1 MNTHFNIRRTG
12 RATVLTGTLA
22 LGLLVVPAAHAA
34 VVGHWT
40 FNEGEGTVAIDQ
52 SGQGNHGNILGGAT
66 FVASPSGLFSISLD
80 GIDDT
85 VNFGQPAILD
95 FTNQG
100 FTMEAWVAIDGVQTG
115 DKHGIFGK
123 SASSYRLGYRHFFA
137 LDRQYNVE
145 ITTAGGA
152 DVGCSEFEVAN
163 GNYDHVLATKPANAG
178 GPIQFYLN
186 GNLQTIECL
195 PTLQDNLISEAV
207 DVVAGTGNGNHLA
220 CQIDEIRVHDVF
232 VDAAQALALFNAGR
246 STVPSNP
253 FPASSE
259 VTVPDRFS
267 VAINSQE
274 GLSYRL
280 ECTTDPVAPN
290 WVAIG
295 AFIRANISGSMFLV
309 DPTEVDTG
317 KLYRVVRQ

>member
-1 MNTHFNIRRTG
+1 MSTHFNIPRTHG
-12 RATVLTGTLA
+12 TRVLTGTLA
-22 LGLLVVPAAHAA
+22 LGLLAVPVAHGA
-34 VVGHWT
+34 VIGHWT

-66 FVASPSGLFSISLD
+66 FVASPAGLFSISLD

-100 FTMEAWVAIDGVQTG
+100 FTMEAWVAIDMSQSG

-123 SASSYRLGYRHFFA
+123 SANSYRLGYKHFYG
-137 LDRQYNVE
+137 LDRQHNVE
-145 ITTAGGA
+145 FNTASGPDRVDGP
-152 DVGCSEFEVAN
+152 FEAAN
-163 GNYDHVLATKPANAG
+163 AGIYDHVLATKPANAG
-178 GPIQFYLN
+178 GQIEFYLN
-186 GNLQTIECL
+186 GNLEGTS
-195 PTLQDNLISEAV
+195 TTGDADFISEAV

-220 CQIDEIRVHDVF
+220 CQIDEIRVHDVS
-232 VDAAQALALFNAGR
+232 VDATEALALFTAGR
-246 STVPSNP
+246 STAPSDP

-259 VTVPDRFS
+259 VTVPDLFS
-267 VAINSQE
+267 AELLVQE

-290 WVAIG
+290 WAALG
-295 AFIRANISGSMFLV
+295 AFIRAKISGSMFLV
-309 DPTEVDTG
+309 DPTGVDTG